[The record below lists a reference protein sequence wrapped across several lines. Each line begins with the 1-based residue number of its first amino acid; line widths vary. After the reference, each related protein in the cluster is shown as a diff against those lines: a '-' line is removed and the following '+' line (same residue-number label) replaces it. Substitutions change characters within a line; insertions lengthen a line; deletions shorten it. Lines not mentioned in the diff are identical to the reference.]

1 MKNEKITAG
10 LLFLRV
16 LKLLFYLQMGLL
28 LEILSIRIKTFSMS
42 RVRPLDITAKHV
54 SFRRLVRSTRS
65 WNRITENGNRKVQ
78 NMWYEPDTSVSK
90 DTAMRLN
97 DIDRRGV
104 CQPGHAF
111 EALDNLHT
119 KKIEER
125 GHFRLNYDFDFTLFN
140 NPVTHHSYSVERR
153 LYKTSMKFL
162 FPFNPF
168 YWNLKHARRNV
179 RMFE

>member
-1 MKNEKITAG
+1 
-10 LLFLRV
+10 
-16 LKLLFYLQMGLL
+16 MGLL

-42 RVRPLDITAKHV
+42 RVRPLNITAKHV
-54 SFRRLVRSTRS
+54 WSTFPFAVSFARS

-97 DIDRRGV
+97 DIGRRGV
-104 CQPGHAF
+104 CQLGHAF

-153 LYKTSMKFL
+153 LYKMSMKIS
-162 FPFNPF
+162 FPFQSVLLEF
-168 YWNLKHARRNV
+168 KTR
-179 RMFE
+179 

>member
-1 MKNEKITAG
+1 
-10 LLFLRV
+10 
-16 LKLLFYLQMGLL
+16 
-28 LEILSIRIKTFSMS
+28 
-42 RVRPLDITAKHV
+42 
-54 SFRRLVRSTRS
+54 
-65 WNRITENGNRKVQ
+65 
-78 NMWYEPDTSVSK
+78 MWYEPDTSVSK

-97 DIDRRGV
+97 DIGRRGV
-104 CQPGHAF
+104 CQLGHVF

-125 GHFRLNYDFDFTLFN
+125 GHFQLNYDFDFTLFN